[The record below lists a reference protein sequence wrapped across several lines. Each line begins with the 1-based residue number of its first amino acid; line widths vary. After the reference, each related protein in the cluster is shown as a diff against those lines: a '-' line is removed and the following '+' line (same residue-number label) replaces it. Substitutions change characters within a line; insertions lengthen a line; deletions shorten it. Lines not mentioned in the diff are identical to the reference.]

1 MSHYEQGDILY
12 VDLDPSKGVEMKK
25 KRPCV
30 VVSNKNYNRL
40 LNTIIV
46 APISSSEKYL
56 TDKKY
61 LESPLFIQVPENPK
75 IKGTILMQHLR
86 SIVPNIRINGKNIFR
101 LDSKMISMIQNV
113 VLNFF

>member
-1 MSHYEQGDILY
+1 
-12 VDLDPSKGVEMKK
+12 MKK
-25 KRPCV
+25 TPCV

-61 LESPLFIQVPENPK
+61 VDSPLFIQVPENSK

-86 SIVPNIRINGKNIFR
+86 SVDPNLRMNGKIIFR
-101 LDSKMISMIQNV
+101 FKND
-113 VLNFF
+113 